1 MSKIQIQNCKL
12 YWQKIEFSRLK
23 CILSFSAQIQA
34 QMSQGLRKQNKK
46 LSFYL
51 IFCPRICT
59 QCSKI
64 TKKSHFIFQKVLA
77 FFTDFC
83 PINIDLSG
91 NTVWAQVLGYQK
103 DTFRSQWWMRLFLQF
118 PNTVYAAQFY
128 WIWQIRQEI
137 VCTLFTEEIKGQTHF
152 AIIIILS
159 KN

>member
-46 LSFYL
+46 LPFYL

-64 TKKSHFIFQKVLA
+64 TKKSHFIFLKFWHFSPIFVLLIL
-77 FFTDFC
+77 TC
-83 PINIDLSG
+83 LV
-91 NTVWAQVLGYQK
+91 TLVAQVLGYPK
-103 DTFRSQWWMRLFLQF
+103 DTFRSQCWMRLFLQF

>member
-1 MSKIQIQNCKL
+1 MSGQKLIKNAKNGPFWRVFENLKLEVKQCYQIGNNRTKIGRNVIIQKIQM
-12 YWQKIEFSRLK
+12 R
-23 CILSFSAQIQA
+23 
-34 QMSQGLRKQNKK
+34 
-46 LSFYL
+46 
-51 IFCPRICT
+51 
-59 QCSKI
+59 
-64 TKKSHFIFQKVLA
+64 HFGWYSNNMNWA
-77 FFTDFC
+77 FFADFC

-103 DTFRSQWWMRLFLQF
+103 DTFRSQCWMRLFLQF